1 MRRRHKL
8 YLIAFVAYI
17 VISFG
22 LVGVQTLVLH
32 FGGPTAFATI
42 FSSSFLGGFI
52 MVFGILRDD
61 SAIKDKERADEATAE
76 NQKLRKQNAEARQLI
91 QQARQ
96 EAEME
101 RMQATLARE
110 QTALAREQA
119 EWERE
124 QTALAREQAE
134 RAREQ
139 AEQARTRAE
148 QVEAELQRVR
158 VEHDREIAARFRRLE
173 AATGITPPEPDAD
186 PDAS

>member
-119 EWERE
+119 ER
-124 QTALAREQAE
+124 AREQAE
-134 RAREQ
+134 WEREQ